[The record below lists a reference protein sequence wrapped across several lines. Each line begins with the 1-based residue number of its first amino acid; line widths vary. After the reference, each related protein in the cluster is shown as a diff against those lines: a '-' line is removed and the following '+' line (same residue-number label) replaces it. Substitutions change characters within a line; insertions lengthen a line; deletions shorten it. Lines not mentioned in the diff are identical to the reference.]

1 LSIVDALVSGCCSV
15 LCFNWARTG

>member
-15 LCFNWARTG
+15 LCFNWTRTG